1 MQTCA
6 VNTQMCPRPLHKK
19 DCIPGPG
26 RTRQGSE
33 GMGKHLDTTAS
44 RGAVSRA
51 GVSSSTGTQLAS
63 HVLASV
69 KSADGLSC
77 PGQGPHRKALKTA
90 LTRVPDLV
98 REPWLPVHYH
108 PEPHN
113 STQGFQPRQRRE
125 VRCPSPGCHPMSS
138 RKGGGIPRLP
148 VGLVSLV
155 SDASRHHASHIGER
169 SGDEN
174 GRFLCS
180 HMDSASCYHLRRCLK
195 VSTLAPDMLGPLVSC
210 VPALP
215 SACPGS
221 QAPSPVPS

>member
-6 VNTQMCPRPLHKK
+6 VNTQMCPRSLHKK
-19 DCIPGPG
+19 YCIPGPG
-26 RTRQGSE
+26 RTRQESE
-33 GMGKHLDTTAS
+33 GMGEHLDTAAN
-44 RGAVSRA
+44 REAVSRA

-98 REPWLPVHYH
+98 REPWPPVHYH

-125 VRCPSPGCHPMSS
+125 VRPLQAATQCPLGREAGHPVYLL
-138 RKGGGIPRLP
+138 GW
-148 VGLVSLV
+148 
-155 SDASRHHASHIGER
+155 
-169 SGDEN
+169 
-174 GRFLCS
+174 FLWCQ
-180 HMDSASCYHLRRCLK
+180 
-195 VSTLAPDMLGPLVSC
+195 TLADTMHHTQGRGLGMRMGDSYAHTWMKRFCFLLSPETVS
-210 VPALP
+210 
-215 SACPGS
+215 
-221 QAPSPVPS
+221 

>member
-33 GMGKHLDTTAS
+33 GMGEHLDTTAN

-69 KSADGLSC
+69 KAADGLSC

-113 STQGFQPRQRRE
+113 STQGFQPRQRCGVPLQAATQCPLGRE
-125 VRCPSPGCHPMSS
+125 AGY
-138 RKGGGIPRLP
+138 P
-148 VGLVSLV
+148 VYLLGW
-155 SDASRHHASHIGER
+155 
-169 SGDEN
+169 
-174 GRFLCS
+174 FLWCQ
-180 HMDSASCYHLRRCLK
+180 
-195 VSTLAPDMLGPLVSC
+195 TLADTMHHT
-210 VPALP
+210 
-215 SACPGS
+215 
-221 QAPSPVPS
+221 